1 VYPWRRIALVGRL
14 PAVKEAL
21 PIPAPAAAAPPRQ
34 GIIGPPRWAQAHDRG
49 QSFDGLAADNPP
61 PDWVEAGP
69 VGIVHVDGPS
79 MASENGLLE
88 LPN

>member
-14 PAVKEAL
+14 PAVKEAP
-21 PIPAPAAAAPPRQ
+21 PIPAPAAAPPRQ
-34 GIIGPPRWAQAHDRG
+34 GIIVPAKVAQAPDRG
-49 QSFDGLAADNPP
+49 QSGLAADNPT
-61 PDWVEAGP
+61 PDWVEAEP